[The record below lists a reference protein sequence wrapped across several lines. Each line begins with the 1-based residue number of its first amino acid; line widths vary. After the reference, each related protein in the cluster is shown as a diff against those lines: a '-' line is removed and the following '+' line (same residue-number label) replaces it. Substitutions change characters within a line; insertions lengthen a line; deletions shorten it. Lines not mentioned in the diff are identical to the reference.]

1 MDGSIEVEKYMLA
14 KEKSA
19 VPLGLTEPFAAVEWK
34 IIEMGILVV
43 LINAGESKAILPP
56 VAYVDWGCEHQAYL
70 VYMVEVDML
79 VFHLLLLVAL
89 VRKLTEFIF
98 RVVEEETCHVS
109 AEQNVGKREV

>member
-34 IIEMGILVV
+34 IIEVGILVV

-56 VAYVDWGCEHQAYL
+56 VAYVDW
-70 VYMVEVDML
+70 VVSIKPTW
-79 VFHLLLLVAL
+79 FTWS
-89 VRKLTEFIF
+89 KLTCLYSISFF
-98 RVVEEETCHVS
+98 LS
-109 AEQNVGKREV
+109 LW